1 MALGLIVLTTT
12 PIVQSLRLWMGLE
25 ERGKEGVR
33 IEGRGDFT
41 LKIID
46 GKEGETAAFIGT
58 VTCQGSIDVRALGS
72 LAGKDRTFTLRPE
85 QPAPVS
91 RL

>member
-1 MALGLIVLTTT
+1 MALGLIV
-12 PIVQSLRLWMGLE
+12 
-25 ERGKEGVR
+25 
-33 IEGRGDFT
+33 FT

-58 VTCQGSIDVRALGS
+58 VTYQGSIDVRALGS

-85 QPAPVS
+85 
-91 RL
+91 